1 MNESQLQAI
10 VAALDQITTR
20 IGQAADTLQQQAQKM
35 QKPAVIDTADKQ
47 QSEQLQEL
55 RDQNKQF
62 QSSMFN
68 VQNILSSF
76 MGKQQQQID
85 EDSVRNRVADG
96 QVQNVRIIGLTS
108 DVAQLLSSNA
118 RNSSQQEQQ
127 GGSLLMR
134 MLMPLLGLLGVA
146 GVSMGAFEAGPGPVG
161 SLLAAVGKFIDVVT
175 GFKNKIGAF
184 ADMLGR
190 IPGQISSFFGTSF
203 DDLLLNIT
211 SRIEK
216 MFPTIAAKILDI
228 GISIGKRA
236 SDIIDLVPNGFRRI
250 ASMVGSALGIVFKGG
265 IKGLKFIPYIGNLVN
280 FYFAYQRFSTGDIAG
295 GFMELASGLADFV
308 PGIGNILGIGLD
320 LYLMYRDVT
329 TTPEERTSLVPGM
342 FKSMLQSIKSFF
354 TNALSNIPNMPV
366 LGNIYRFGQGIQR
379 ILSGDVAGG
388 MKQSIEAVVGW
399 IPFAGGAI
407 LQAFDALSSFF
418 TMSAEPM
425 NAASNVAPS
434 SSLGS
439 TIGGYIRQKFSSMGS
454 FARGAIAA
462 VGGPLA
468 AMFASFGASGDAEL
482 SSMLRQDGSSA
493 IVQNINQV
501 GNDINSAYASAVGN
515 INQNGIG
522 KLKELDPTLQSLNA
536 NINSLNV
543 GSLTQLQDKMSSI
556 SSVAQQA
563 AQNTQLIS
571 DFASRASVNMPTDI
585 SGVTADIT
593 SEQNVTNSIL
603 SDYSN
608 NSQALMSRLLEA
620 NIQQINALNV
630 IARIMDA
637 KSFDVNVNPQIN
649 VQGAG
654 GGDASVPNTQ
664 LNAQGPE

>member
-10 VAALDQITTR
+10 ITALEQITTR

-35 QKPAVIDTADKQ
+35 QKSAVIDTADKEQ
-47 QSEQLQEL
+47 NEQL
-55 RDQNKQF
+55 RDLSSQNKQF
-62 QSSMFN
+62 QTSMFN

-85 EDSVRNRVADG
+85 EESVRNKVQDS
-96 QVQNVRIIGLTS
+96 QIQNVRIIGITS

-118 RNSSQQEQQ
+118 RNSNQQEQQ
-127 GGSLLMR
+127 SGSLLMR
-134 MLMPLLGLLGVA
+134 MLMPLLGLLGAA
-146 GVSMGAFEAGPGPVG
+146 GAAMGAFESGPGPVG
-161 SLLAAVGKFIDVVT
+161 SLLAAVTKFADVIT
-175 GFKNKIGAF
+175 GFKNKIGSF
-184 ADMLGR
+184 ADFIGR
-190 IPGQISSFFGTSF
+190 IPQQISNFFGKNF
-203 DDLLLNIT
+203 DDLLASINK
-211 SRIEK
+211 RIESV
-216 MFPTIAAKILDI
+216 FPQVAAKIADI

-236 SDIIDLVPNGFRRI
+236 TDIIELVPGGFKRI
-250 ASMVGSALGIVFKGG
+250 ASMIGSALGAVFKGG
-265 IKGLKFIPYIGNLVN
+265 IKGLKLIPYIGNLVN
-280 FYFAYQRFSTGDIAG
+280 LYFAYERFSTGDIKG
-295 GFMELASGLADFV
+295 GFLELASGLSDFV

-329 TTPEERTSLVPGM
+329 TTPEERTSLAPGM

-354 TNALSNIPNMPV
+354 ISALSNIPNMPV
-366 LGNIYRFGQGIQR
+366 LGNIFRFGQGIQR

-388 MKQSIEAVVGW
+388 MRQSIGAVVGW
-399 IPFAGGAI
+399 VPFAGGAI

-418 TMSAEPM
+418 SMSAEPV
-425 NAASNVAPS
+425 NAAANVAPS

-439 TIGGYIRQKFSSMGS
+439 TIGGYIRQKFSSLGS

-482 SSMLRQDGSSA
+482 SGMLRQDNSSA

-501 GNDINSAYASAVGN
+501 GADINNSYTSA
-515 INQNGIG
+515 INAIDRNGIN
-522 KLKELDPTLQSLNA
+522 KLNELAPSLQNLDANLNSLNA
-536 NINSLNV
+536 GSLN
-543 GSLTQLQDKMSSI
+543 QLQDKMASI

-571 DFASRASVNMPTDI
+571 QFAERASASMPTSI

-620 NIQQINALNV
+620 NIQQINVLNML
-630 IARIMDA
+630 ARIMDA

-649 VQGAG
+649 LQSEGGAG
-654 GGDASVPNTQ
+654 DNVPATSDQVRN
-664 LNAQGPE
+664 GI

>member
-1 MNESQLQAI
+1 MNESLLQSI
-10 VAALDQITTR
+10 VTALDQITTR

-47 QSEQLQEL
+47 QNEQLQEL
-55 RDQNKQF
+55 RSQNKQF
-62 QSSMFN
+62 QTSMFN

-85 EDSVRNRVADG
+85 EESVRNKISDD
-96 QVQNVRIIGLTS
+96 QIQNVRIIGITG
-108 DVAQLLSSNA
+108 DVAQLLTSNA

-134 MLMPLLGLLGVA
+134 MLSPLLGLLGVA
-146 GVSMGAFEAGPGPVG
+146 GTTMGAFSAGAGPVG
-161 SLLAAVGKFIDVVT
+161 SLLAAVGKFIDVIT
-175 GFKNKIGAF
+175 GFKDKIGAF
-184 ADMLGR
+184 AAMLGR
-190 IPGQISSFFGTSF
+190 IPDQISNFFGKSF

-216 MFPTIAAKILDI
+216 MFPTVAAKILDI
-228 GISIGKRA
+228 GMSIGKRA
-236 SDIIDLVPNGFRRI
+236 GDIIDLVPNGFRRI
-250 ASMVGSALGIVFKGG
+250 ASMIGSALGTVFKGG
-265 IKGLKFIPYIGNLVN
+265 LKGLKFIPYIGNLVN

-295 GFMELASGLADFV
+295 GFMELASGLVDFV

-329 TTPEERTSLVPGM
+329 TTPEQRTSLAPGM

-354 TNALSNIPNMPV
+354 TSALSNIPNMPV

-379 ILSGDVAGG
+379 VLAGDVAGG

-418 TMSAEPM
+418 TMAAEPVS
-425 NAASNVAPS
+425 AAANVAPS

-439 TIGGYIRQKFSSMGS
+439 TIGSYIRQKFSSLGS
-454 FARGAIAA
+454 MARGAIAA

-482 SSMLRQDGSSA
+482 SGMLRQDNSSA

-501 GNDINSAYASAVGN
+501 GSNINSAYATAVDS

-536 NINSLNV
+536 NINSLNA
-543 GSLTQLQDKMSSI
+543 GSLNQLQDKMSGI
-556 SSVAQQA
+556 NSVAQQA

-571 DFASRASVNMPTDI
+571 DFASRASVNMPTNI

-608 NSQALMSRLLEA
+608 NSQALMTRLLEA
-620 NIQQINALNV
+620 NIQQINALNI

-649 VQGAG
+649 VQDAG
-654 GGDASVPNTQ
+654 GFDAGGTKTQ
-664 LNAQGPE
+664 SSLQDNG